1 MIPNPVDLPRAVA
14 GAQRSR
20 TLVAVGRLDEQKG
33 FDLLLPA
40 FAKIAGRHPEWR
52 LVIWGDGE
60 LARRARGSAR
70 RLGLA
75 DRVQLPGVTERP
87 GQWVDDA
94 SLFVLSSR
102 YESFGNVVTEAM
114 AAGLPVLVTDCP
126 WGPGEIV
133 RHDVDGWLVPPEDV
147 AALAKGLDLLMG
159 DDALRARLAAAALRN
174 VRRFGRERV
183 MALWDELVEGLRP
196 DAARTVQRATCSRA
210 RRPGGPGGARYAA
223 PAARVGHEA
232 ALATS
237 SRPRC

>member
-1 MIPNPVDLPRAVA
+1 M
-14 GAQRSR
+14 
-20 TLVAVGRLDEQKG
+20 
-33 FDLLLPA
+33 
-40 FAKIAGRHPEWR
+40 
-52 LVIWGDGE
+52 IWGDGE
-60 LARRARGSAR
+60 LRGELEALR
-70 RLGLA
+70 DRLGLA

-196 DAARTVQRATCSRA
+196 DAAGTVAEGDMQPSSQA
-210 RRPGGPGGARYAA
+210 GGPGGARYAA
-223 PAARVGHEA
+223 PAARVRHEA
-232 ALATS
+232 GSRHRRDPDAAAGFAPGPALLRRAGDDAPFRRETGRAGAQQVIARGSPWPGDPATG
-237 SRPRC
+237 